1 MEPRR
6 IVAIVPVRSL
16 EGGKSRLAE
25 HLDPEERADLV
36 TRLLRRTI
44 DAAAAAVERVIV
56 VSPDIDVLAVA
67 AAAGADTLEEP
78 ASGLNVALDAGRRR
92 AVAAGAEAVLVLPPD
107 LARIDAAEVAGFVAS
122 AGPSPVVALVPDRHG
137 NGTNALFLAPPGVVD
152 FGFGSAS
159 RERHASA
166 ARAAG
171 ARFVEVDGPL
181 TLDIDTPDDLLLAQ
195 AESARAHP

>member
-36 TRLLRRTI
+36 TRLLFRTI
-44 DAAAAAVERVIV
+44 DAAAAVVERVVV
-56 VSPDIDVLAVA
+56 VSPDVEVLAVA

-107 LARIDAAEVAGFVAS
+107 LARIDAAEVARFVAA

-137 NGTNALFLAPPGVVD
+137 TGTNALFLAPPGVVD
-152 FGFGSAS
+152 FGFGPGS

-166 ARAAG
+166 ARGVG
-171 ARFVEVDGPL
+171 ARLVEVDGPL

>member
-44 DAAAAAVERVIV
+44 DAAAAVVERVIV
-56 VSPDIDVLAVA
+56 VSPDVEVLAIA

-107 LARIDAAEVAGFVAS
+107 LARIDAAEVVRLVAA

-137 NGTNALFLAPPGVVD
+137 SGTNALFLAPPGVVD
-152 FGFGSAS
+152 FGFGPGS

-166 ARAAG
+166 ARGAS